1 MKNIVIIFV
10 FAVVSCTSLSQDLK
24 EEQKYDERGN
34 SKLNKHSAFIRSHL
48 RSSVDHREGSDGHRT
63 DVISSLSQYLRS
75 LSWWW
80 SESKH
85 GSVGEDDDKKIV
97 EYDDSL
103 ISDESLVRYLQE
115 VGDLELGDRFDDD
128 SVSCMELTR
137 VKKKA
142 LRERGGKKSKF
153 AYHHKLSGNEAVAA
167 GDDRIYKLN
176 FDEHICPAIGPKL
189 CAKVGD
195 VIKRNYNAGLLNCNN
210 LGFLFEQ
217 NKRTKLKKWK
227 QARQQAALS
236 AAREAGED

>member
-1 MKNIVIIFV
+1 M
-10 FAVVSCTSLSQDLK
+10 
-24 EEQKYDERGN
+24 
-34 SKLNKHSAFIRSHL
+34 
-48 RSSVDHREGSDGHRT
+48 
-63 DVISSLSQYLRS
+63 ISRLSQYLRS

-97 EYDDSL
+97 EYNDSL
-103 ISDESLVRYLQE
+103 ISDESLVRYLLE
-115 VGDLELGDRFDDD
+115 VGDLEVSDRFEDD

-142 LRERGGKKSKF
+142 LRESGGKKSK
-153 AYHHKLSGNEAVAA
+153 YSYHKLSDDEAVAA

-189 CAKVGD
+189 CRKVGD

-217 NKRTKLKKWK
+217 TKRTRLKKWK

-236 AAREAGED
+236 AATEADEAGED